1 MTHPESFRHNVE
13 LIPTKVMKFKL
24 FTLVF
29 ALLTLP
35 FITNAQIAEQSK
47 SMSLGTHNALV
58 LELPQNDQ
66 KLVSKV
72 WEGYMKSFYDTKSKH
87 NRKTGEWVAEEAD
100 IVSLGK
106 GDDVDLFTTIEQ
118 RGKNVEL
125 ALWVHLQEGDTYVS
139 SDRHPDRSVEAE
151 KLLMRFGLEVA
162 RETIKIEL
170 KDEEK
175 KLSQMGHNMKKLKN
189 AQDRYR
195 KDIEKAQ
202 AAIRKAEENI
212 LKNGGEQED
221 MLKQMD
227 VQREVIEMV
236 QKKLRD
242 L

>member
-1 MTHPESFRHNVE
+1 
-13 LIPTKVMKFKL
+13 MKFKL

-35 FITNAQIAEQSK
+35 FLGNTQIEEQAR

-125 ALWVHLQEGDTYVS
+125 TLWVHLQEGDTYVTS
-139 SDRHPDRSVEAE
+139 ERHPDRSVEAE

-170 KDEEK
+170 KSEEK
-175 KLSQMGHNMKKLKN
+175 KLSHMGTSMKKLKN

-212 LKNGGEQED
+212 LKNEGEQED
-221 MLKQMD
+221 MMKQME
-227 VQREVIEMV
+227 VQREVIELV

>member
-1 MTHPESFRHNVE
+1 
-13 LIPTKVMKFKL
+13 MKFKL
-24 FTLVF
+24 FTLIF

-35 FITNAQIAEQSK
+35 FLGHTQIAEQSR

-125 ALWVHLQEGDTYVS
+125 ALWVHLQEEDTYVTS
-139 SDRHPDRSVEAE
+139 ERHPDRSVEAE

-162 RETIKIEL
+162 RETIKLEL
-170 KDEEK
+170 KSEEK
-175 KLSQMGHNMKKLKN
+175 KLNQMGHSMKKLKN
-189 AQDRYR
+189 AKDRYR

-212 LKNGGEQED
+212 LKNEGEQED
-221 MLKQMD
+221 MMKQME

>member
-1 MTHPESFRHNVE
+1 
-13 LIPTKVMKFKL
+13 MKFKL

-29 ALLTLP
+29 ALLNVP
-35 FITNAQIAEQSK
+35 FLGNTQIAEQTRN
-47 SMSLGTHNALV
+47 MSLGTHNALV
-58 LELPQNDQ
+58 LELPENDQ
-66 KLVSKV
+66 KLVGKV
-72 WEGYMKSFYDTKSKH
+72 WAGYMKSFYDTKSKH

-125 ALWVHLQEGDTYVS
+125 TLWVHLQEEDTYVA

-170 KDEEK
+170 KSEEK
-175 KLSQMGHNMKKLKN
+175 KLSHMGTSMKKLKN

-212 LKNGGEQED
+212 LKNEGEQED
-221 MLKQMD
+221 MMKQME

>member
-1 MTHPESFRHNVE
+1 
-13 LIPTKVMKFKL
+13 MKFKL

-35 FITNAQIAEQSK
+35 LITNAQIAEQPR

-58 LELPQNDQ
+58 LELPQNSD
-66 KLVSKV
+66 KLVGKV
-72 WEGYMKSFYDTKSKH
+72 WENYMKSFYDTKSKY
-87 NRKTGEWVAEEAD
+87 NRKTSEWAAMEAD
-100 IVSLGK
+100 IIAIGK

-118 RGKNVEL
+118 KGKNVEL
-125 ALWVHLQEGDTYVS
+125 ALWVHLKNEDTYIS
-139 SDRHPDRSVEAE
+139 SDRHPDRTIEAE
-151 KLLMRFGLEVA
+151 KILMRFGLEVA
-162 RETIKIEL
+162 RETIKMEL

-175 KLSQMGHNMKKLKN
+175 RLNQLGHDLKKLKN
-189 AQDRYR
+189 ANDRYR

-202 AAIRKAEENI
+202 LAIRKAEENI
-212 LKNGGEQED
+212 TKNEGAQQD

-236 QKKLRD
+236 QKKMRD

>member
-1 MTHPESFRHNVE
+1 
-13 LIPTKVMKFKL
+13 MKFKL

-29 ALLTLP
+29 ALLTIP
-35 FITNAQIAEQSK
+35 FFTKAQVEEQAR
-47 SMSLGTHNALV
+47 SMSLGTHTALV

-87 NRKTGEWVAEEAD
+87 NRKTDEWVAEEAD
-100 IVSLGK
+100 IVALGK
-106 GDDVDLFTTIEQ
+106 GDEVDLYTTIEQ

-125 ALWVHLQEGDTYVS
+125 ALWVHLQAGDTYVS
-139 SDRHPDRSVEAE
+139 SDYHPDRVVEAE

-170 KDEEK
+170 KEEEK
-175 KLSQMGHNMKKLKN
+175 RLDHMGHSLKKLKN
-189 AQDRYR
+189 ANDRYR
-195 KDIEKAQ
+195 KDIEKAH

-212 LKNGGEQED
+212 QKNEGEQED
-221 MLKQMD
+221 MLKQME

-236 QKKLRD
+236 QQKLKD
-242 L
+242 I